1 MTPTKFLIDGI
12 DRLGKSTLIDKIQE
26 KYGYHLVIH
35 YDKPKVLNEFLA
47 MAMEFTDKTGNDL
60 LNEARHLYQIHAN
73 RNMFELMKTDIPII
87 FDRTHLG
94 EMVYAPLYRG
104 YSGGYVFQIE
114 KDFIDEKP
122 YTNSDN
128 VKLILLTTS
137 NTDMLQDDGLS
148 FDFSKKEEEQ
158 KMFIEAFNHSNL
170 RNKVIV
176 DVHNGQGGYKSYAQ
190 VFDEAMNNITLQ
202 STVF

>member
-12 DRLGKSTLIDKIQE
+12 DRLGKSTLIEKIQE
-26 KYGYHLVIH
+26 RFGYHLVIH
-35 YDKPKVLNEFLA
+35 YDKPKVLNDNLEIAKEFSG
-47 MAMEFTDKTGNDL
+47 KTGPDL

-94 EMVYAPLYRG
+94 ELVYAPLYRG
-104 YSGGYVFQIE
+104 YKGDYVLHME

-122 YTNSDN
+122 YTHPDD

-137 NTDMLQDDGLS
+137 NTQMLQDDGLS
-148 FDFSKKEEEQ
+148 FDFTKKEQEQ
-158 KMFIEAFNHSNL
+158 QMFIDAFNRSQL
-170 RNKVIV
+170 ANKVIV
-176 DVHNGQGGYKSYAQ
+176 DVHNGQGGYKVYED
-190 VFDEAMNNITLQ
+190 VFYEAIIK
-202 STVF
+202 